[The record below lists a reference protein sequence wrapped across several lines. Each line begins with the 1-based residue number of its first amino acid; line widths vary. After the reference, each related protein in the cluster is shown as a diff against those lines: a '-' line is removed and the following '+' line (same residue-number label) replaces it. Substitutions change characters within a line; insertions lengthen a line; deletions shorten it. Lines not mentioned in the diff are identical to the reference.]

1 MALPEDLLPWH
12 VDPWARLLASRRADR
27 LPHAL
32 LLKGPAG
39 VGKQVFADRLA
50 AALVC
55 EAPALEAQP
64 CGQCQ
69 ACRLAAGGSH
79 PDLHRVAPAEEGKP
93 IRIDAIRE
101 LIGQS
106 GLTTTGQGMQV
117 FVISPADAMNRAAA
131 NALLKTLEEPSGA
144 SCLILVSSAPHRLP
158 ATIRSRCQVVA
169 FRPVPREQA
178 RQWLAARVQAGDIE
192 AALDAA
198 GGAPLLAQAL
208 LETEGLERLHRLAD
222 ELIGLGQRRT
232 GPLEVAQ
239 AWAERPIT
247 QQLADLRRVV
257 FDLARLCVTDADSH
271 VELYLGGKRMDLQKL
286 AKDINLQKI
295 FHFKDEIDRLERL
308 ASHNLNSQMM
318 MERLVNDWLSLTRPE
333 KH

>member
-1 MALPEDLLPWH
+1 MALPENLLPWH
-12 VDPWARLLASRRADR
+12 ADPWARWLASRRADR

-32 LLKGPAG
+32 LLTGPAG
-39 VGKQVFADRLA
+39 VGKQVFADHLA

-55 EAPALEAQP
+55 ETPALEAQP
-64 CGQCQ
+64 CGRCQ
-69 ACRLAAGGSH
+69 ACRLAADGTH
-79 PDLHRVAPAEEGKP
+79 PDVHRVVPAEEGKP

-106 GLTTTGQGMQV
+106 SLTTVGQGMLV
-117 FVISPADAMNRAAA
+117 FVISPAEAMNRAAA

-158 ATIRSRCQVVA
+158 ATIRSRCQEVA

-178 RQWLAARVQAGDIE
+178 REWLAERAGGGDVD

-198 GGAPLLAQAL
+198 GGAPLLAQSL
-208 LETEGLERLHRLAD
+208 LETGGLERLHRLAD
-222 ELIGLGQRRT
+222 ELIGLGQRRAE
-232 GPLEVAQ
+232 PLEVAQ
-239 AWAERPIT
+239 VWAERPIT
-247 QQLADLRRVV
+247 QQLADLRRVI
-257 FDLARLCVTDADSH
+257 FDLARLCVTDAANN
-271 VELYLGGKRMDLQKL
+271 VELYLGGKRMDLQNL

-295 FHFKDEIDRLERL
+295 FHFKDEVDRLERL
-308 ASHNLNSQMM
+308 ASHNLNPQMM
-318 MERLVNDWLSLTRPE
+318 MEKLVNDWLRLTRPE